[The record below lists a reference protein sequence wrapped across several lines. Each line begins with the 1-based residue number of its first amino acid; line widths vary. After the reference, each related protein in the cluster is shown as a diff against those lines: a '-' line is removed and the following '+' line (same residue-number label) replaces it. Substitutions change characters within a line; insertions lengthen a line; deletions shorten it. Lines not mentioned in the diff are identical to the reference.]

1 MARRPSRQ
9 TLAVLAALADE
20 PQAWRYGYE
29 LGKEVALE
37 AGTLYPILMRL
48 SDRGLLEAA
57 WEADPP
63 VGRPRRH
70 LYRLSAAGE
79 LAAAEARAAV
89 PNATVPRRGARR
101 RAAPP
106 GDAPAHRRAARSGD
120 VSASRRAAR
129 SGDVPASRRAARP
142 GDASACRRAAR
153 PADALARRRA
163 ARSGDAPAAPARE
176 SALGGA
182 R

>member
-1 MARRPSRQ
+1 VPRRPSRQ
-9 TLAVLAALADE
+9 TLAVLAALAGG

-29 LGKEVALE
+29 LGKEVDLE

-48 SDRGLLEAA
+48 CDRGLLEAA

-70 LYRLSAAGE
+70 LYRITAAGE
-79 LAAAEARAAV
+79 RAAAEAQAAV
-89 PNATVPRRGARR
+89 AAATLPGRSARR
-101 RAAPP
+101 RQ
-106 GDAPAHRRAARSGD
+106 
-120 VSASRRAAR
+120 
-129 SGDVPASRRAARP
+129 
-142 GDASACRRAAR
+142 
-153 PADALARRRA
+153 
-163 ARSGDAPAAPARE
+163 

>member
-89 PNATVPRRGARR
+89 ATATVLRRGGR
-101 RAAPP
+101 
-106 GDAPAHRRAARSGD
+106 
-120 VSASRRAAR
+120 
-129 SGDVPASRRAARP
+129 RRAARP
-142 GDASACRRAAR
+142 RDVS
-153 PADALARRRA
+153 ARRRA
-163 ARSGDAPAAPARE
+163 ARSGDAPARRRAAWPGDAPARRRAAWPGDVLASRRAAWPGDVLAAPARE

>member
-1 MARRPSRQ
+1 
-9 TLAVLAALADE
+9 VLAALARE
-20 PQAWRYGYE
+20 PQAWRHGYE

-48 SDRGLLEAA
+48 CDRGLLEAV

-79 LAAAEARAAV
+79 RAAAEAQAAV
-89 PNATVPRRGARR
+89 
-101 RAAPP
+101 AAAALP
-106 GDAPAHRRAARSGD
+106 ARSAG
-120 VSASRRAAR
+120 R
-129 SGDVPASRRAARP
+129 
-142 GDASACRRAAR
+142 
-153 PADALARRRA
+153 
-163 ARSGDAPAAPARE
+163 RE
-176 SALGGA
+176 SAVGGA